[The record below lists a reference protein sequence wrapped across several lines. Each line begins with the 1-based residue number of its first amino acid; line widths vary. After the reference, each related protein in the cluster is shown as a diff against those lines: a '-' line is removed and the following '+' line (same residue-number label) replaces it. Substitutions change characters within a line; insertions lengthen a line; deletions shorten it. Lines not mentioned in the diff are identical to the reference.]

1 MEKNKQDEKSIFL
14 KRFAA
19 FILDTLLV
27 AFVSS
32 LIASP
37 FVDVS
42 SVEKLTA
49 QMQDVSN
56 SYIENKIDS
65 STYLA
70 EYSSITY
77 QLSRKNGII
86 NFVTIFIEILYFI
99 VFQLYNKGQTLGKR
113 MLKIRVKSVD
123 GDELTMNQMIFRVII
138 INSVLYGFISFALSI
153 FASQSTY
160 FYGILV
166 FEMLQYLVLLISG
179 LMIMFGERGLHD
191 LVSHTKVVRI
201 E

>member
-1 MEKNKQDEKSIFL
+1 MKKNKQDEKSIFF

-86 NFVTIFIEILYFI
+86 NFVTIFQQIAHS
-99 VFQLYNKGQTLGKR
+99 R
-113 MLKIRVKSVD
+113 
-123 GDELTMNQMIFRVII
+123 
-138 INSVLYGFISFALSI
+138 
-153 FASQSTY
+153 
-160 FYGILV
+160 
-166 FEMLQYLVLLISG
+166 
-179 LMIMFGERGLHD
+179 
-191 LVSHTKVVRI
+191 
-201 E
+201 